1 MLELEP
7 SYTDGGNV
15 NWCSCYG
22 ASLFLIAPKQKHLK
36 MFINRWV
43 DKLWYIDIGFPA
55 SSVSEESTHNEGDLG
70 SIPELGRSPGGGH
83 GNHSSILA
91 WRILMDR
98 GTWWATVHGVAESQ
112 TWLSTHN
119 TCGILVPGITPL
131 SPALQVRFLTVGL
144 PGMSPFD

>member
-55 SSVSEESTHNEGDLG
+55 SSVSEESTHNEGDLD
-70 SIPELGRSPGGGH
+70 SIPGVRKIPRRRKWLPTPVFLPG
-83 GNHSSILA
+83 
-91 WRILMDR
+91 
-98 GTWWATVHGVAESQ
+98 ESQ
-112 TWLSTHN
+112 W
-119 TCGILVPGITPL
+119 P
-131 SPALQVRFLTVGL
+131 Q
-144 PGMSPFD
+144 